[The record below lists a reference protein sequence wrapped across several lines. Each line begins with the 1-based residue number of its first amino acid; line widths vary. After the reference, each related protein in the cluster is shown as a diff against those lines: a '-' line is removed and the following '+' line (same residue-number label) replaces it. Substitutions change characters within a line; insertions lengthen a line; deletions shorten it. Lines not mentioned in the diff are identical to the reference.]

1 MRGKKTKK
9 RSEMVELEKSVVALE
24 LNSLQDGKIKISPA
38 GQQVMGYDGRVF
50 NVDASFVVAN
60 TKSQNVDILLDKD
73 HYDGEAMGWF
83 DINSLEA
90 RDDGIYAS
98 LEFTEVGKGLVDKK
112 LYRYLSPAYE
122 VNYRDNGVRE
132 VVRIA
137 SVGLV
142 NRPNL
147 LNKALNNKG
156 EEMPENNSE
165 LAVKL
170 AELNEK
176 NAALQAQ
183 IIAKD
188 NEIGE
193 LKTALE
199 TERNNA
205 KTARIESAIKNGEL
219 LPNRKEM
226 AMALEGNALESFLEV
241 SKSEAISVLKEKNYE
256 KNKKDELDIHPDVKA
271 QLGL

>member
-50 NVDASFVVAN
+50 NIDASFVVAN
-60 TKSQNVDILLDKD
+60 TKSPNVDILLDKD

-90 RDDGIYAS
+90 RGDGIYAS

>member
-1 MRGKKTKK
+1 MT
-9 RSEMVELEKSVVALE
+9 ELEKSVVALE

-50 NVDASFVVAN
+50 NIDASFVVAN

-165 LAVKL
+165 LA
-170 AELNEK
+170 ANF
-176 NAALQAQ
+176 AGA
-183 IIAKD
+183 
-188 NEIGE
+188 
-193 LKTALE
+193 
-199 TERNNA
+199 
-205 KTARIESAIKNGEL
+205 S
-219 LPNRKEM
+219 NRKR
-226 AMALEGNALESFLEV
+226 
-241 SKSEAISVLKEKNYE
+241 
-256 KNKKDELDIHPDVKA
+256 
-271 QLGL
+271 

>member
-83 DINSLEA
+83 NINSLEA

-165 LAVKL
+165 LAIKL

-188 NEIGE
+188 KEIGE
-193 LKTALE
+193 LKTALD

-241 SKSEAISVLKEKNYE
+241 SKSEAASVLKEKNYE

>member
-1 MRGKKTKK
+1 
-9 RSEMVELEKSVVALE
+9 MVELEKSVVALE

-50 NVDASFVVAN
+50 NIDASFVVAN

-83 DINSLEA
+83 DVNSLEA

-165 LAVKL
+165 LAAKL

-199 TERNNA
+199 TERNNS
-205 KTARIESAIKNGEL
+205 KTVRIESAIKNGEL

-226 AMALEGNALESFLEV
+226 AMALEGNALDSFMEV
-241 SKSEAISVLKEKNYE
+241 SKSEAASVLKEKSYE
-256 KNKKDELDIHPDVKA
+256 KNKKEGLDIDPDVKA

>member
-1 MRGKKTKK
+1 MRGKKTQK
-9 RSEMVELEKSVVALE
+9 RSEMAELEKSVVALE

-50 NVDASFVVAN
+50 NIDASFVVAN

-83 DINSLEA
+83 DVNSLEA

-170 AELNEK
+170 AESNEK

-188 NEIGE
+188 KEIGE

-241 SKSEAISVLKEKNYE
+241 SKSEAASVLKEKNYE

>member
-50 NVDASFVVAN
+50 NIDASFVVAN

-83 DINSLEA
+83 NINSLEA
-90 RDDGIYAS
+90 RGDGIYAS